1 MAVQHHIFVEV
12 DFEQVVNSYYEAL
25 YRFALSLAQNEAEAC
40 DLTQDT
46 FYTFATKGHQL
57 RDKARVKTWLFT
69 TLHRKFL
76 GARRHSN
83 RFPHCEINE
92 TSDALPV
99 VTPNMVNEM
108 DARTVWDALTELD
121 EIYRAPLTLLYLQEH
136 SYREIGEMLDIPL
149 GTVMSR
155 ISRGKA
161 LLREK
166 LTKRD
171 GVRKIVPLEQQK
183 RISQ

>member
-1 MAVQHHIFVEV
+1 MAHPIFVEL
-12 DFEQVVNSYYEAL
+12 DFEQVVNSHYEAL
-25 YRFALSLAQNEAEAC
+25 YRFALSLAQNQAEAC

-46 FYTFATKGHQL
+46 FYTFATKGSQV
-57 RDKARVKTWLFT
+57 RDKSRVKSWLFT

-83 RFPHCEINE
+83 RFPHYEINE
-92 TSDALPV
+92 SSEALPA

-108 DARTVWDALTELD
+108 DANTVWDALMELD
-121 EIYRAPLTLLYLQEH
+121 EIYRVPLTLLYLEEH

-161 LLREK
+161 LLRER

-183 RISQ
+183 KMSQ